1 MKKQPPV
8 REKSLRSKIV
18 DGLISYLL
26 TEGHLPASV
35 TLLCKQLDI
44 KEASF
49 YKEFPSIAAAQKFL
63 WRNWID
69 QLIAAVSSGT
79 EWESFSA
86 KERYLAFL
94 FAFTQAALEH
104 RSLLLLCFSKTGPH
118 RTHAQL
124 AGLKHSFKEFA
135 SELVEHGRETAEI
148 ADRGPLVSIYP
159 EVLYLHWRWV
169 LDFYLN
175 DESEGFERTD
185 AFIEKTV
192 GLAFDLFRSQAID
205 AAADL
210 ARFLLP
216 KASCFKE
223 TGGM

>member
-1 MKKQPPV
+1 MKKQSSP
-8 REKSLRSKIV
+8 REKQLRKKIIE
-18 DGLISYLL
+18 GLISYLL
-26 TEGHLPASV
+26 AEGHPPASV
-35 TLLCKQLDI
+35 TLLCKELGI
-44 KEASF
+44 KDTTF
-49 YKEFPSIAAAQKFL
+49 YKEFSSIEAAQKSL
-63 WRNWID
+63 WKDWID
-69 QLIAAVSSGT
+69 LLVETVSSGA
-79 EWESFSA
+79 EWKSFTA

-104 RSLLLLCFSKTGPH
+104 RSLLLLCFSKPGPH
-118 RTHAQL
+118 ENHSQL

-135 SELVEHGRETAEI
+135 SELVEQGRMSGEI
-148 ADRGPLVSIYP
+148 ADRGPLTSIYP

-169 LDFYLN
+169 LDFYLK

-216 KASCFKE
+216 KASCFNAM
-223 TGGM
+223 GVS